1 MPSARNEMHQ
11 DAVLNWHPCA
21 ARDAGRPGAPA
32 ARTATGGERMGG
44 GGVDGSVFPMFP
56 VLLWCGFAAAEMRTD
71 ACGENWGVNL
81 LCFNPSC
88 PELLNQTT
96 TEQQQQQ
103 QQPQPPPLHPPA
115 GALCSFR
122 PPRASGPPW
131 TRFRHANMNIASEKI
146 SPLHTAFRP
155 RQRRADIPPIARWD
169 PRAAKFLAIRASQ
182 PPVSSRAA
190 CARYRL
196 GRKTADRHNALMRRF
211 DRLRRDLTEHNTTI
225 LRLYDTHT
233 ILPPSILANVI
244 HDVERASSLYRTLR
258 AAAAVDI
265 IPEDISLPS
274 TLLHGS
280 LKPSTPPCVPSSTP
294 VDFFGG

>member
-1 MPSARNEMHQ
+1 MCEVRDLRGIDSNDYQLEQSLPGKNEKALVLVILTRLHPDSNRYISCLQ
-11 DAVLNWHPCA
+11 TVGEPEPNAGAAVRHGALLELNVNDIAP
-21 ARDAGRPGAPA
+21 RLQFDNETIVLVPA
-32 ARTATGGERMGG
+32 ATSFGPSYV
-44 GGVDGSVFPMFP
+44 VDSSPYP
-56 VLLWCGFAAAEMRTD
+56 V
-71 ACGENWGVNL
+71 
-81 LCFNPSC
+81 PSI
-88 PELLNQTT
+88 
-96 TEQQQQQ
+96 
-103 QQPQPPPLHPPA
+103 A
-115 GALCSFR
+115 
-122 PPRASGPPW
+122 W

-155 RQRRADIPPIARWD
+155 RQRRADMPPIARWD

-211 DRLRRDLTEHNTTI
+211 DRLRRDLTELNTTI

-280 LKPSTPPCVPSSTP
+280 LKPSTPPCVPSSTL

>member
-1 MPSARNEMHQ
+1 IVVQKRHRRLRHLELKKPGRKLVKTGLIASRVARRCRESARTHPRQYIFKQRAMRGGFQ
-11 DAVLNWHPCA
+11 GKSTDCGRRSRTTTTTTIAPPGGRVVLV
-21 ARDAGRPGAPA
+21 PA
-32 ARTATGGERMGG
+32 ATSFG
-44 GGVDGSVFPMFP
+44 
-56 VLLWCGFAAAEMRTD
+56 
-71 ACGENWGVNL
+71 
-81 LCFNPSC
+81 PS
-88 PELLNQTT
+88 
-96 TEQQQQQ
+96 
-103 QQPQPPPLHPPA
+103 
-115 GALCSFR
+115 
-122 PPRASGPPW
+122 
-131 TRFRHANMNIASEKI
+131 FRHANMNIASEKI

-155 RQRRADIPPIARWD
+155 RQRRADMPPIARWD

-211 DRLRRDLTEHNTTI
+211 DRLRRDLTELNTTI